1 MTSRIAE
8 ADLKRVA
15 AKAKKFLQGYML
27 TPPADDPDLVGSYHA
42 VVAGVLT
49 AHMQLYG
56 WEIDVGALRY
66 FGMDV
71 PGDVP
76 DDALIVAIGCDE
88 TGPRVKLLFTVCDHV
103 RREKES
109 PA

>member
-15 AKAKKFLQGYML
+15 DKARAFLQGYML
-27 TPPADDPDLVGSYHA
+27 APPPDDPDLVGSYHA
-42 VVAGVLT
+42 AVAGVLT
-49 AHMQLYG
+49 ARMHLDR

-76 DDALIVAIGCDE
+76 DDTRVLAIGCDE
-88 TGPRVKLLFTVCDHV
+88 TGPRVQLLFTLDHYDP
-103 RREKES
+103 RN
-109 PA
+109 